1 MPHLCRISPRPRR
14 LRRPPAPPI
23 ELTRPPTTEARQGYP
38 SAPLCPHRSAR
49 MGAFSL
55 PLPIPKN
62 RAAQLKRENR
72 RNCMFT
78 CSPTWAKETCHSRVI
93 GASQFKAAPLFQ
105 KDWKH
110 TGFEKYSAFN
120 CFLFHFQLFQFFNDS
135 VDCARWILVFLQL
148 LCPLYCLYHI
158 FHHIHLVG

>member
-23 ELTRPPTTEARQGYP
+23 ELTRPPTTEARHGCPLP
-38 SAPLCPHRSAR
+38 SAPTAPRGWGL
-49 MGAFSL
+49 FL
-55 PLPIPKN
+55 FLILPKN
-62 RAAQLKRENR
+62 RAAQMKRENR